1 LLYVVGHGVQLLQ
14 LCGERV
20 LLSHGGVE
28 AVNLVPDEVAGEDD
42 AVEGGPDAVDVE
54 LDAVDVELDAVDG
67 ELDAAED
74 GPDAVKGELDVFGM
88 PTV

>member
-1 LLYVVGHGVQLLQ
+1 LLYVVSHGVQLLQ

-20 LLSHGGVE
+20 LLSHGGVK

-42 AVEGGPDAVDVE
+42 AVEGGPDAVDME
-54 LDAVDVELDAVDG
+54 LDAVDVQLDAVDG

>member
-14 LCGERV
+14 LYGERV
-20 LLSHGGVE
+20 LLSHGGVK
-28 AVNLVPDEVAGEDD
+28 AVNLVPNEVAGEDD
-42 AVEGGPDAVDVE
+42 AVEGGPDS
-54 LDAVDVELDAVDG
+54 VDVELDAVDG